1 MNEVLKSS
9 NDVLSEDKFL
19 KLKDFISSLGNAD
32 GIAMPVLQEAQNI
45 FGYLPL
51 EVHKYISENINV
63 SVAELYGITTFYSQ
77 FTLVPRGKHIVSV
90 CLGTACYVKGARGL
104 LDKCA
109 ELLGVEVGE
118 TTLDRQFSLQATR
131 CLGCCGLAPV
141 MTVDSDVYAQMDDL
155 RKVKGIL
162 DKYREKEEEA
172 S

>member
-90 CLGTACYVKGARGL
+90 CLGTACYVK
-104 LDKCA
+104 
-109 ELLGVEVGE
+109 
-118 TTLDRQFSLQATR
+118 
-131 CLGCCGLAPV
+131 
-141 MTVDSDVYAQMDDL
+141 
-155 RKVKGIL
+155 
-162 DKYREKEEEA
+162 
-172 S
+172 